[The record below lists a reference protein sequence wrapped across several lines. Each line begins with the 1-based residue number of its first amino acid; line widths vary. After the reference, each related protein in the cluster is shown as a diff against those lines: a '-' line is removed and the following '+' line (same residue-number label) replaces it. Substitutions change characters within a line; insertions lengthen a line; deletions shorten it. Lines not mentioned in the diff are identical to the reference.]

1 MGVCWRLRQLQQ
13 VTASVQM
20 STHQRR
26 DSLMEENPVWE
37 RPVGPP
43 TLETVAPVCNFTH
56 AKDSYGVS
64 LIPAL

>member
-1 MGVCWRLRQLQQ
+1 
-13 VTASVQM
+13 
-20 STHQRR
+20 
-26 DSLMEENPVWE
+26 MEENPVWE